1 MNGEKVDLRL
11 KWHCGNLNLVPCE
24 PMLQPQAATSVICLL
39 SSAQSS
45 AVVLVIY
52 LNFWVKALP
61 VQCSWPSDMFEDEVT
76 IWTSW
81 TIFRSNLAD
90 LLKQLS
96 NRHRERYGEYSF
108 ENSFVWPSSH

>member
-45 AVVLVIY
+45 AVVLVIC
-52 LNFWVKALP
+52 LNYWIKPLP
-61 VQCSWPSDMFEDEVT
+61 VQCSCPSDMFE
-76 IWTSW
+76 
-81 TIFRSNLAD
+81 
-90 LLKQLS
+90 LLDQAPPSLVQLS
-96 NRHRERYGEYSF
+96 KTSA
-108 ENSFVWPSSH
+108 NSLAIYIV